1 MNIFRIMGDLC
12 HYTAIITIFAKI
24 IASKSCMGISGR
36 YREVH
41 FFVLKTAALRY
52 FVMNVCNKKLFLQIF
67 ADKHFPQVAD
77 SLPPRL
83 PHEVHGRVHPL
94 HLDVQHLDQDLLH
107 HLYHDQHLPG
117 LCQIRR
123 DNLIRYGHIQVQITV
138 KIE

>member
-1 MNIFRIMGDLC
+1 MNIFRILGDLC

-41 FFVLKTAALRY
+41 FFCPENSSLTIFY
-52 FVMNVCNKKLFLQIF
+52 YECLQNF
-67 ADKHFPQVAD
+67 FYKYLHTNFFPQVTD
-77 SLPPRL
+77 SLPPCL

-94 HLDVQHLDQDLLH
+94 HLVVQHLDQDLLH
-107 HLYHDQHLPG
+107 HLHHDQHLPG